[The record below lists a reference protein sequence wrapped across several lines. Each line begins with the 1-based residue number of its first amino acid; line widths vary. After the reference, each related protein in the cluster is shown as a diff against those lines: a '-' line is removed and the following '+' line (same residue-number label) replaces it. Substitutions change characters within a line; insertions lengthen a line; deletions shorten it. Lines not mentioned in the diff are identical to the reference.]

1 MSNNA
6 LIRMPSLAALVAAGA
21 LVVAAPMAIANDY
34 AERADDRDSSQPVTD
49 TWITTKVKS
58 TLLADGDVAGT
69 DINVT
74 TVDGVV
80 TLAGVLN
87 SQAAVEKAIDLTRG
101 IEGVVAVDT
110 RALTVR

>member
-6 LIRMPSLAALVAAGA
+6 LIRMPTLAAMVAAGA
-21 LVVAAPMAIANDY
+21 LAVAAPLTLANDHGDGM
-34 AERADDRDSSQPVTD
+34 ADRDSSQPVTD

-58 TLLADGDVAGT
+58 TLLADSDVAGT

-80 TLAGVLN
+80 TLAGVLDN
-87 SQAAVEKAIDLTRG
+87 QAAVERAIDLARG

-110 RALTVR
+110 RALTIR

>member
-6 LIRMPSLAALVAAGA
+6 LIRMPTLAALVAAGA
-21 LVVAAPMAIANDY
+21 LAVAAPLTLANDHG
-34 AERADDRDSSQPVTD
+34 DGVGDRDSSQLVTD

-58 TLLADGDVAGT
+58 TLLADSDVAGT

-80 TLAGVLN
+80 TLAGVLG
-87 SQAAVEKAIDLTRG
+87 SQAAVERAIDLARG